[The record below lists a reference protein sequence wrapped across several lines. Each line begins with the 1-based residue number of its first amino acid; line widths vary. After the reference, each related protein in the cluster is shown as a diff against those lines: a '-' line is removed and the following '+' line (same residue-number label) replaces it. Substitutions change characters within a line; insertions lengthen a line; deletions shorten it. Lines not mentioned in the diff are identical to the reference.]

1 MDNEQAQE
9 PLEEFP
15 GQPIDPQK
23 QQEPD
28 EKPMAPR
35 GLWWNGYRIAALCVF
50 VPELLFTLFCI
61 STFPRDSDGPTA
73 VLWLLCVPVYL
84 LVAFLYIFAEWVYR
98 HPQQQIPVQQVPPS
112 PGRQFP
118 VQVQQQQ
125 FSPPPPP
132 SREEPL
138 DIVVPSRIG
147 DAKLVYHYDREKAKN
162 VNYGAVSEMVS
173 AKSWELGAKLV
184 NGVIWLTLNGNPV
197 MQLESDF
204 RAKMLADWIQRGD
217 PYKIYIQNVNTET
230 KDVVLSLAFYR
241 TVESMT
247 KGHEYQVVKLQSYAG
262 EDKQE
267 AIAFLGENDELEIED
282 DYTDD
287 GDEVHHVVSQIGP
300 IGRLPRQVEKR
311 IAEEGYYKCYVDRID
326 YDENDR
332 YVPYVRIYW

>member
-1 MDNEQAQE
+1 M
-9 PLEEFP
+9 
-15 GQPIDPQK
+15 
-23 QQEPD
+23 
-28 EKPMAPR
+28 
-35 GLWWNGYRIAALCVF
+35 
-50 VPELLFTLFCI
+50 
-61 STFPRDSDGPTA
+61 
-73 VLWLLCVPVYL
+73 
-84 LVAFLYIFAEWVYR
+84 
-98 HPQQQIPVQQVPPS
+98 
-112 PGRQFP
+112 
-118 VQVQQQQ
+118 QVQQQQ

-204 RAKMLADWIQRGD
+204 RAKMLADWIQRDD
-217 PYKIYIQNVNTET
+217 PYKIYIPNVHTET